1 MGIWMLE
8 KPEII
13 SIIELKNGK
22 VVCKQKCIS
31 FEKQS
36 ETLQE
41 IVKFR
46 EMLEGRIE
54 QQLPPLD
61 VIPDEHQ
68 PLIAKLAHER

>member
-1 MGIWMLE
+1 M
-8 KPEII
+8 
-13 SIIELKNGK
+13 
-22 VVCKQKCIS
+22 CKQKCIS